1 MEFYL
6 TKERLEELKK
16 ELEELKNVAL
26 PKVAEQLKRAK
37 EFGDLSENS
46 EYQAAR
52 SEREN
57 IESRIEEIDAILRN
71 PVIIEKKFGSDEVSI
86 GATLEITREGGK
98 SLTLTIVGS
107 NEAKPQEGLISNV
120 SPLGRALL
128 GHRVG
133 SSVEV
138 ETPNGKV
145 TYTIT
150 KIR

>member
-16 ELEELKNVAL
+16 ELDELKNVAL

-52 SEREN
+52 NEREN
-57 IESRIEEIDAILRN
+57 IESRIEEIDATLRN
-71 PVIIEKKFGSDEVSI
+71 PVIIEKKVGSDEVSI
-86 GATLEITREGGK
+86 GATVEVAKDGK
-98 SLTLTIVGS
+98 NFTFTIVGS
-107 NEAKPQEGLISNV
+107 SESKPQEGLISNV

-128 GHRVG
+128 GRRVG
-133 SSVEV
+133 NSVEV
-138 ETPNGKV
+138 ETPSGKV